1 MANAVCTPYPLCRLD
16 VCAAYRYF
24 FLMKY
29 ARNVYQLH
37 ATPLKAVP
45 GFLPPT
51 LPIIIHCSS
60 SLPQTST
67 AWRKC
72 RCSWTS
78 DRIRMLN
85 PRSFACCMLL
95 FQAVYLWHWHSQPGT
110 TCTIICCWQAWMYCR
125 RRPKFSFVF
134 DGLSPS
140 AETLLDKLAK
150 ATIEVHEDLH
160 GTHRNQQERAAD
172 ESHTAQS
179 TMEVRGGRR
188 RRPPPIFKQASD

>member
-1 MANAVCTPYPLCRLD
+1 
-16 VCAAYRYF
+16 
-24 FLMKY
+24 
-29 ARNVYQLH
+29 
-37 ATPLKAVP
+37 
-45 GFLPPT
+45 
-51 LPIIIHCSS
+51 
-60 SLPQTST
+60 
-67 AWRKC
+67 
-72 RCSWTS
+72 
-78 DRIRMLN
+78 
-85 PRSFACCMLL
+85 
-95 FQAVYLWHWHSQPGT
+95 
-110 TCTIICCWQAWMYCR
+110 MYCR

-172 ESHTAQS
+172 ESYRAHS